1 MERRTF
7 ITLLGAAAAAWP
19 LTVRAQQPTSPVIGW
34 LHGSSLGQEERPL
47 SAFRKGLSEAGYVEG
62 QNVSI
67 EYRWAE
73 GHYERLSA
81 LAGELV
87 RRPVALILA
96 GSPPGALAA
105 KTATTS
111 IPIVFVV
118 GLDPVAAG
126 LVSTFNHPGGNA
138 TGMTLLTGPLVQKRL
153 EFLRELIPNATNI
166 AMLVNPTSPDAPPEI
181 RDAEAAAQAN
191 GLQIKLLNAT
201 TASEIDAAFTSLADL
216 RPDALVVGSDPFFS
230 ARKEQIAA
238 QTARTK
244 IPTIYPF
251 DEFTASG
258 GLLSYGTSRAN
269 AYRQAGIYAG
279 RILKGEK
286 PADLPV
292 QAPTKFDLV
301 INLKTANALG
311 LTVPPSLLGRADELI
326 E

>member
-1 MERRTF
+1 MQRRTF
-7 ITLLGAAAAAWP
+7 ITLLGGTAAAWP
-19 LTVRAQQPTSPVIGW
+19 LVVRAQQPTMPVIGW
-34 LHGSSLGQEERPL
+34 LHGSSLGDAGL
-47 SAFRKGLSEAGYVEG
+47 STSAFRKGLSQAGYVEG
-62 QNVSI
+62 QNVAI

-73 GHYERLSA
+73 GQYDRLSA

-96 GSPPGALAA
+96 GTPPAALAA

-118 GLDPVAAG
+118 GLDPIAAG
-126 LVSTFNHPGGNA
+126 LVATFNRPGGNA
-138 TGMTLLTGPLVQKRL
+138 TGMTLVSGPLVQKRL
-153 EFLRELIPNATNI
+153 EFLRELIPNAANI
-166 AMLVNPTSPDAPPEI
+166 AMLINPTSPDAAPEI

-191 GLQIKLLNAT
+191 RLQIKLLNAT
-201 TASEIDAAFTSLADL
+201 TANEIDAAFASLADL
-216 RPDALVVGSDPFFS
+216 RPDALVVGTDPFFI
-230 ARKEQIAA
+230 ARKEQLAE
-238 QTARTK
+238 QTARSK

-251 DEFTASG
+251 GEFAASG
-258 GLLSYGTSRAN
+258 GLISYGTRLVD

-292 QAPTKFDLV
+292 QAPTKFELV
-301 INLKTANALG
+301 INLKSAQALG
-311 LTVPPSLLGRADELI
+311 LTVPPSLLARADEVI

>member
-7 ITLLGAAAAAWP
+7 ITLLGGVTTWP
-19 LTVRAQQPTSPVIGW
+19 FAVRAQQPTMPVIGW
-34 LHGSSLGQEERPL
+34 LHGSSAEQGAGY
-47 SAFRKGLSEAGYVEG
+47 SAAFRKGLSETGYVEG

-67 EYRWAE
+67 EYRWAD
-73 GHYERLSA
+73 GQYERLSA
-81 LAGELV
+81 AAGELV

-105 KTATTS
+105 KIATTS

-153 EFLRELIPNATNI
+153 EFLHELLPNATNI
-166 AMLVNPTSPDAPPEI
+166 VMLVNPTSPDTAPEI

-191 GLQIKLLNAT
+191 GLQIKLLSAT
-201 TASEIDAAFTSLADL
+201 TANEIDTAFASLADA
-216 RPDALVVGSDPFFS
+216 RPDAMVVGSDVFFA
-230 ARKEQIAA
+230 ARSEQFAA

-251 DEFTASG
+251 NEFIAPG
-258 GLLSYGTSRAN
+258 GLISYGTRIAN
-269 AYRQAGIYAG
+269 AYRLAGIYAG

-292 QAPTKFDLV
+292 QAPTKFELI
-301 INLKTANALG
+301 INLKTAKALA
-311 LTVPPSLLGRADELI
+311 LNVPPTLLARADEVI